1 MGWVRMQD
9 WEKLEQK
16 KTDEDEEFAPVT
28 YDLWSE
34 DASDKAKTHS
44 ELARL
49 RAKIQVRL
57 WRRM

>member
-9 WEKLEQK
+9 WEKLARK
-16 KTDEDEEFAPVT
+16 KTDKDEEFAPVT

-34 DASDKAKTHS
+34 DTNDEPKTHS

-49 RAKIQVRL
+49 RAKIQVRS
-57 WRRM
+57 